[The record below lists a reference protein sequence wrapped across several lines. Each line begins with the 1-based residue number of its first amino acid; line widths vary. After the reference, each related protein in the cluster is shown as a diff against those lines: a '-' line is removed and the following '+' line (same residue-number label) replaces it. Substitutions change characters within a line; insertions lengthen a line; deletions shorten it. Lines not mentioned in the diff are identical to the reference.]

1 MRKKTKTEYEKL
13 RDKWY
18 EKLRK
23 LELKKPEEER
33 WTDIEHSEDMLTEYS
48 SVYFKKHTHEE
59 IEAKQR
65 YHDMA
70 ISFLEHYKFETNK
83 DRIIWEY
90 HANNISVR
98 DIAELLKKVKIR
110 TNRNS
115 VSQVVRRL
123 KVKMF
128 DMLWAPLKEY
138 HEGADE

>member
-1 MRKKTKTEYEKL
+1 MRKKTKTEYEKQ
-13 RDKWY
+13 REKWY
-18 EKLRK
+18 GK
-23 LELKKPEEER
+23 LKKSGFR
-33 WTDIEHSEDMLTEYS
+33 DIEHDDDTLTEYS
-48 SVYFKKHTHEE
+48 SVYFKKHTFEE

-138 HEGADE
+138 HEGSDE